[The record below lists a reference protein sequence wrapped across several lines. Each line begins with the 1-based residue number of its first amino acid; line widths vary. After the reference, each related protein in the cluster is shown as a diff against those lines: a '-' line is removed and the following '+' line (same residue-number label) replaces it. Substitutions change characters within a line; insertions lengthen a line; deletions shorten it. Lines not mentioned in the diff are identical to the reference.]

1 MYMYDNCIKLNI
13 HLWPYE
19 HETNIKQLQKYDNY
33 LKRDIADLQAAI
45 KQIEEHRKKI
55 FLHTQKLAS
64 SQFSLKLSLIR
75 RRDYTGKVFYY
86 IALSKV
92 FSEIGEQ
99 KIIDET
105 YPGTERHNAIKRF
118 EELKKQYPRAEHIK
132 DIEKARWER

>member
-1 MYMYDNCIKLNI
+1 MFMYDNCIKLNI
-13 HLWPYE
+13 YLWPYE

-33 LKRDIADLQAAI
+33 LKRDIDDLQAAI
-45 KQIEEHRKKI
+45 KQIEEHRKKL
-55 FLHTQKLAS
+55 FLHTQKLTS

-118 EELKKQYPRAEHIK
+118 EDLKKQYPGAEHIK
-132 DIEKARWER
+132 EIEKARWER

>member
-13 HLWPYE
+13 YLWPYE

-33 LKRDIADLQAAI
+33 LKSDIADLQAAI
-45 KQIEEHRKKI
+45 KQIEDHRKKL
-55 FLHTQKLAS
+55 FLHSQKLSS
-64 SQFSLKLSLIR
+64 SQYTLKLSLSR
-75 RRDYTGKVFYY
+75 RKNYNGKVFYH

-118 EELKKQYPRAEHIK
+118 EELKKQYPGAEHIK

>member
-13 HLWPYE
+13 YLWPYE

-33 LKRDIADLQAAI
+33 LKRDIDDLQATI
-45 KQIEEHRKKI
+45 KQIEEHRKKL
-55 FLHTQKLAS
+55 FLHTQKLTS

-118 EELKKQYPRAEHIK
+118 EDLKKQYPGAEHVK
-132 DIEKARWER
+132 EIEKARWER